1 VVAASGLTRVLTLRC
16 ADWPVVAAV
25 RCGALAPGAP
35 AFVLDGE
42 RVVAA
47 DALARA
53 AGVRVGQRRRAA
65 RRAAPDATVVV
76 RDHLAEARAFEPV
89 VQAVGDLCPRL
100 EVIDA
105 GWLALDI
112 RGPARHFGGEQ
123 AFVAHLAGVV
133 AHLVEGARSGIG
145 LADGRAAS
153 AIASLMAARDAAPV
167 IVAAG
172 GSTTFLGP
180 LDLAWFRAVG
190 EVDAETVDLLHR
202 LGIRTAGDLAALD
215 HADVLTRFGAAGA
228 RLHAVVSGD
237 DRRRLHTVD
246 PARLPEVTHPF
257 DEPVAT
263 VTPVVFAARRLA
275 ADLVGA
281 LAASGTVCT
290 RVTVIAETEHS
301 ERSERH
307 WYRAEGLSVA
317 AIVERVRWQ
326 LDAWI
331 GTVGAVTAGIT
342 LITLIASEARP
353 DEGAQAG
360 LWGGRTAAD
369 ETAARAVTRLV
380 AMCGEEAVRVPVW
393 VGGRLPAQRYGWLP
407 AADVDLGDGGSRT
420 VADGAPWPGSL
431 TRPAPATLPVEPEVA
446 EVLDAD
452 GVPVLVSGRGE
463 VTADPALVVAG
474 GRPAGVVAWAGP
486 WPIVERWWEQRR
498 RRLAHLQVVL
508 DDGRALLL
516 AVERR
521 RWTVVARHD

>member
-1 VVAASGLTRVLTLRC
+1 MAASGLTRVLTLRC
-16 ADWPVVAAV
+16 VDWPIVAAV

-47 DALARA
+47 DPGARA
-53 AGVRVGQRRRAA
+53 AGVRIGQRRRAA
-65 RRAAPDATVVV
+65 RRAAPDATVVT

-89 VQAVGDLCPRL
+89 VQAVGELCPRL
-100 EVIDA
+100 EVVDA

-123 AFVAHLAGVV
+123 AFAAHLAGVL
-133 AHLVEGARSGIG
+133 AHPLEGARSGIG
-145 LADGRAAS
+145 LADGRVAS
-153 AIASLMAARDAAPV
+153 AIASLMAARDTSPV
-167 IVAAG
+167 VVAAG
-172 GSTTFLGP
+172 DSSTFLGP

-190 EVDAETVDLLHR
+190 EVDAETLDLLRR

-215 HADVLTRFGAAGA
+215 HADVLTRFGAPGA

-246 PARLPEVTHPF
+246 PSRLPEVTHPF
-257 DEPVAT
+257 DEPATT
-263 VTPVVFAARRLA
+263 VTPAVFAARRLA
-275 ADLVGA
+275 DDLAGV
-281 LAASGTVCT
+281 LAASGMVCT
-290 RVTVIAETEHS
+290 RLTVIAETEHS

-307 WYRAEGLSVA
+307 WYRAEGLSAA

-326 LDAWI
+326 LDAWV

-342 LITLIASEARP
+342 LITLVASEARP
-353 DEGAQAG
+353 DEGAQPG

-369 ETAARAVTRLV
+369 ETAARTVTRLV

-393 VGGRLPAQRYGWLP
+393 TGGRVPSERYGWAS
-407 AADVDLGDGGSRT
+407 AADVDLLDGGSRS
-420 VADGAPWPGSL
+420 VADDAPWPGSV
-431 TRPAPATLPVEPEVA
+431 THPAPTTLPVEPEVA
-446 EVLDAD
+446 DVLDAD
-452 GVPVLVSGRGE
+452 GLPVLVTGRGE
-463 VTADPALVVAG
+463 VTADPALVVTE
-474 GRPAGVVAWAGP
+474 GRSATVVAWAGP
-486 WPIVERWWEQRR
+486 WPVIERWWEQRR